1 MAKKIIWSRRS
12 QNDRI
17 EILGYWNKRNKSKAY
32 SEKLNKL
39 FKEAV
44 KLIADHPE
52 IGKPTDNKNVR
63 IKVVRD
69 YLILYELK
77 DEEITIF
84 SIWDSRQDP
93 EKLK

>member
-17 EILGYWNKRNKSKAY
+17 DILEYWIRRNRSQTY

-44 KLIADHPE
+44 KQIADYPE
-52 IGKPTDNKNVR
+52 IGKPSDNKNIR

-77 DEEITIF
+77 DKQITILT
-84 SIWDSRQDP
+84 IWDSRQDP